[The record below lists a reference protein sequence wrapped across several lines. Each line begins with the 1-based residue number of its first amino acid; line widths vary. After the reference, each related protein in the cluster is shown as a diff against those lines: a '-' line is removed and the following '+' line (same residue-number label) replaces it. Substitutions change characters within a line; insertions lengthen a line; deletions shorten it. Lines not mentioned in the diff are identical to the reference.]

1 MEPRLSRKFL
11 SWLLH
16 HALEFKGLYI
26 GAFFCLYVLQL
37 FQREIPE
44 RIRDLTIKMSD
55 GGVDDISVWVF
66 FGLAFGILFFRTFS
80 RLLFFY
86 PARVQQKHLRM
97 ELLSLLESVPHTRYK
112 GKSQGQIY
120 QILFDD
126 INNLRAFIGF
136 GLLQISN
143 LVIAAWVLIPKFTKT
158 DAYLWPAFYPLF
170 ASVFLYTIVTFI
182 NQRYYKKMMDMKG
195 EVQQNIIEAYEA
207 KQTIKNFHCEDS
219 FIKGFSKIS
228 GQELSLFF
236 KTSVGFAFTG
246 PYVKLGLGASLI
258 WAAMLIRQ
266 HGGNTSDLVF
276 FSGFLYLFLEP
287 VMFMSWVAVV
297 ISQGVAAWKRVKELY
312 GTLMEI
318 SPDER
323 VIQNYRGLINQ
334 DIIETKIVLWD
345 KELST
350 PLKKGIWTAIIGE
363 TGSGKSFALSQIAT
377 MLILDG
383 VKVSMVQQEPY
394 LFNDTVAG
402 NIFLGKVP
410 DSIMLKKAYDLMRI
424 FQIDNLAE
432 TLDEVLLLEVG
443 ENGKRLSGG
452 QMKRLAL
459 IRSLLS
465 GARILI
471 WDDPFSSVDII
482 LERRIINGLKASS
495 DLKDLTFIIST
506 HRLTTVRLV
515 DEVIFI
521 GKEQGIKV
529 RGKTAQ
535 MLREEDVKKFFKEQ
549 MVDLPL
555 A

>member
-1 MEPRLSRKFL
+1 
-11 SWLLH
+11 
-16 HALEFKGLYI
+16 
-26 GAFFCLYVLQL
+26 
-37 FQREIPE
+37 
-44 RIRDLTIKMSD
+44 
-55 GGVDDISVWVF
+55 
-66 FGLAFGILFFRTFS
+66 
-80 RLLFFY
+80 
-86 PARVQQKHLRM
+86 
-97 ELLSLLESVPHTRYK
+97 
-112 GKSQGQIY
+112 
-120 QILFDD
+120 
-126 INNLRAFIGF
+126 
-136 GLLQISN
+136 
-143 LVIAAWVLIPKFTKT
+143 
-158 DAYLWPAFYPLF
+158 
-170 ASVFLYTIVTFI
+170 
-182 NQRYYKKMMDMKG
+182 
-195 EVQQNIIEAYEA
+195 
-207 KQTIKNFHCEDS
+207 
-219 FIKGFSKIS
+219 
-228 GQELSLFF
+228 
-236 KTSVGFAFTG
+236 
-246 PYVKLGLGASLI
+246 
-258 WAAMLIRQ
+258 
-266 HGGNTSDLVF
+266 
-276 FSGFLYLFLEP
+276 
-287 VMFMSWVAVV
+287 MSWVAVV